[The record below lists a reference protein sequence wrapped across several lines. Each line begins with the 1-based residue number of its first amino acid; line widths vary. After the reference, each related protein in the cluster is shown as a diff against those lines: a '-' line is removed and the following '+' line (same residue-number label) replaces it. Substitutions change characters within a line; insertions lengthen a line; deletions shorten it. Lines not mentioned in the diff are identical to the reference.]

1 METVGVIT
9 LASRFVIGGM
19 DVGGA
24 VWAFPPGGGG
34 GTSGT
39 FSGGMTVFELG
50 VAGVGIDGDTE
61 ATGPGAG
68 GVGPLAVWLSE
79 PGRTMGL
86 GS

>member
-1 METVGVIT
+1 
-9 LASRFVIGGM
+9 M

-24 VWAFPPGGGG
+24 TCTLPPGGGG

-50 VAGVGIDGDTE
+50 VAGVGIDGDCE

-68 GVGPLAVWLSE
+68 G
-79 PGRTMGL
+79 T
-86 GS
+86 GSLIV